1 VDGEPVGY
9 TYSPTGEYSSDRID
23 VVLLRD
29 AEVVRGSLL
38 YVRHPKNGSPVVY
51 QVTEVYSRKRV
62 RGYEEALLRDGGFLE
77 DDEDTTVH
85 ASAYQWGWI
94 DEDGRLRPLRHHLK
108 PNTPVYKA
116 DREVVAKFTKPNS
129 GWSIF
134 LGYDLNSGL
143 EVELDMY
150 HLIRQCC
157 LICGSVGSGKT
168 TTAVAMV
175 CRAAML
181 NPPVRFFIV
190 DKDGEYTALSEKL
203 GEEVVRVPWFRFF
216 NPSQVSVEDLLAEFG
231 WHRGWWTSKILLR
244 AFEAVKASGRQPT
257 KETLLSAV
265 SLLSPED
272 VGFRKDEYEFEKYKS
287 SVMRS
292 LESSKLLP
300 ERSLECVDPVM
311 LLRDFRVVIMDLSDG
326 RDTWSQKH
334 LVIAQALRRIM
345 DEALEN
351 PAFGCVVVLEEA
363 MYYAPQYGMFDVGTK
378 ESRSK
383 LLSVIKEI
391 ATNGGRNGVGLWV
404 VTQRLSTVDK
414 TLITQCANNVICHS
428 LEDLDKRRLSEVVGD
443 EFTRL
448 LGNLPQG
455 EAIVKGTALKCRFPI
470 WVRVIPEVYPSS
482 SKSNPLAR
490 FEAMSKVEATCVCG
504 NVDLPG

>member
-1 VDGEPVGY
+1 MDDELVGY
-9 TYSPTGEYSSDRID
+9 TYSPTGEYSPDRID

-29 AEVVRGSLL
+29 VEVARGSLL

-51 QVTEVYSRKRV
+51 QVTEVYSRKKV

-77 DDEDTTVH
+77 DEEDTTVH

-94 DEDGRLRPLRHHLK
+94 DRDGRLRPLRHHLK
-108 PNTPVYKA
+108 PSTPVYRA
-116 DREVVAKFTKPNS
+116 GCEIVAMFTKPSS
-129 GWSIF
+129 GWSVF

-143 EVELDMY
+143 EVELDVY

-190 DKDGEYTALSEKL
+190 DKDGEYTALSERL
-203 GEEVVRVPWFRFF
+203 GEEVVRVPWHRFF
-216 NPSQVSVEDLLAEFG
+216 NPSQVSAEDILAEFG
-231 WHRGWWTSKILLR
+231 WHRGWWASKILLR
-244 AFEAVKASGRQPT
+244 AFESVKASGRQPT
-257 KETLLSAV
+257 KEMLVAAV
-265 SLLSPED
+265 RSLRPED

-287 SVMRS
+287 SVV
-292 LESSKLLP
+292 SSVQASRLLP
-300 ERSLECVDPVM
+300 DRELDWVDPVM

-326 RDTWSQKH
+326 RDSWSQKH
-334 LVIAQALRRIM
+334 LVIAQALKRIM

-351 PAFGCVVVLEEA
+351 PCFGCVVVLEEA
-363 MYYAPQYGMFDVGTK
+363 MYYAPQYGMFDIGTK

-455 EAIVKGTALKCRFPI
+455 EAIVKGTALRCRFPI
-470 WVRVIPEVYPSS
+470 WVRVVPEVYPAS
-482 SKSNPLAR
+482 SKSNPMVR
-490 FEAMSKVEATCVCG
+490 FEAMNRVEATCVCG
-504 NVDLPG
+504 NVDLPE